1 MNTNILKRLLFLLA
15 ILQPLRT
22 NASAERRQSL
32 LGSTTDIVVVKNH
45 IWVLEN
51 GGQITVYTTD
61 GAKVQ
66 MASLRGIQAQ
76 LIAKAGDDI
85 VAQTGQQLQ
94 KWSSKDSTWRVIGKL
109 PVDAF
114 ALAVTSQNLVF
125 AITTKGV
132 LDVTTGKSYLPGS
145 SPNDQLRQ
153 LKELGN
159 PSACFLDKE
168 DTIWLG
174 FGYGEWGG
182 NIFAYDTQN
191 KKLSNLA
198 FNSFEINLHPIKSFF
213 QLPSG
218 VGTSSG
224 LQHMFNSGAVAEFKN
239 QSAQLLYDSW
249 NDRDTSTTRQIP
261 FRTTTPY
268 VGPATYDTATN
279 TIYVYSNLG
288 VYKGSYGTNLSR
300 FTSWE
305 KVFQPKLR
313 WRNGQPDAVGSPM
326 NVLKMLSLGNGKLV
340 LLTQNDGVGIWDG
353 QAFKLL

>member
-1 MNTNILKRLLFLLA
+1 MNTRIIKQLFFLLA
-15 ILQPLRT
+15 VILPLRS
-22 NASAERRQSL
+22 NASTEWRQPL
-32 LGSTTDIVVVKNH
+32 LGSAADIVVVKNH
-45 IWVLEN
+45 IWVLDN
-51 GGQITVYTTD
+51 GGQITVYTTG

-85 VAQTGQQLQ
+85 VAQTDQQLQ
-94 KWSSKDSTWRVIGKL
+94 QWSSKDSTWRVIGKL
-109 PVDAF
+109 SVNAF
-114 ALAVTSQNLVF
+114 ALAVTSRNHIF
-125 AITTKGV
+125 AITEKGV
-132 LDVTTGKSYLPGS
+132 LDVATGKSYLPDS
-145 SPNDQLRQ
+145 SPNNQLRE
-153 LKELGN
+153 LKKLDK
-159 PSACFLDKE
+159 PAACFLDKD

-182 NIFAYDTQN
+182 NIFAYDTQH
-191 KKLSNLA
+191 KKFTNLA
-198 FNSFEINLHPIKSFF
+198 FNSFAINLHPIKSFF
-213 QLPSG
+213 QLPSS

-224 LQHMFNSGAVAEFKN
+224 LQHMSNSGAVAEFRN
-239 QSAQLLYDSW
+239 QSAQVLYNSR
-249 NDRDTSTTRQIP
+249 NDRDTSTTRQP
-261 FRTTTPY
+261 AFRTTTPY

-300 FTSWE
+300 FTSWTQ
-305 KVFQPKLR
+305 VFQPKLH